1 MTQGGNVMN
10 VKYNFKLTFY
20 CDGKY
25 KEERVSINGD
35 FNTQI
40 AWIDIAKQSVIT
52 AQPNNMTHKPIRLV
66 IIAEPHNM

>member
-25 KEERVSINGD
+25 KEERLSISGD

-40 AWIDIAKQSVIT
+40 AWLDAVKQSVIT
-52 AQPNNMTHKPIRLV
+52 ATENNMRLIKISLV
-66 IIAEPHNM
+66 NIEEV